1 MCKKGASLYAPPPL
15 LTGNALI
22 WKQHISKRG
31 FPNYDDDGDN
41 DDEDDDEQIVGCQ
54 LARARPR

>member
-1 MCKKGASLYAPPPL
+1 MQKKGQNFTPPPPF
-15 LTGNALI
+15 LTGNAHI

-31 FPNYDDDGDN
+31 YPNYDDDGDN
-41 DDEDDDEQIVGCQ
+41 DDEDDEQIVGCQ